1 MQGEAIGWL
10 VGPPAGGEW
19 GFTQTTNNGQKNK
32 NGTDIVFCQ
41 IVEGGG
47 AAPPLQQILFFV
59 SFDLDCFSKPYG
71 DKNS

>member
-1 MQGEAIGWL
+1 MRGEAIGWL
-10 VGPPAGGEW
+10 VGPGWWRVGLHPNYEQW
-19 GFTQTTNNGQKNK
+19 LEKQ

-59 SFDLDCFSKPYG
+59 SFDLDCF
-71 DKNS
+71 